1 MISKPKL
8 ALIGAIALAGIASPA
23 LAQTSTMQNGW
34 AHPQQ
39 ERSFRSGHIYN
50 YVPADPGATNLYD
63 GNQGN
68 PYGGAYP
75 GDY

>member
-8 ALIGAIALAGIASPA
+8 ALIAAIALAGIASPA
-23 LAQTSTMQNGW
+23 LAQSNTMQNGG
-34 AHPQQ
+34 ANPQQ
-39 ERSFRSGHIYN
+39 ERSFRSGHVYN
-50 YVPADPGATNLYD
+50 YAPADPGSTNLYD

-68 PYGGAYP
+68 PSGGAYP

>member
-8 ALIGAIALAGIASPA
+8 ALMAAFALAGIASPA
-23 LAQTSTMQNGW
+23 LAQTSMDNGW
-34 AHPQQ
+34 ATPQQ
-39 ERSFRSGHIYN
+39 ERSYRSGHVYN
-50 YVPADPGATNLYD
+50 YAPADPRGTNLYD

-68 PYGGAYP
+68 PAGGAYP